1 MIRSRKTLIIAAAIA
16 AAIAITAFAV
26 LRSRPSA
33 ALIAPPRPVI

>member
-1 MIRSRKTLIIAAAIA
+1 MSRSRKTFIIAAAVVA
-16 AAIAITAFAV
+16 AMAITAFAV